1 LLRAW
6 YQTSVDVLDEANPP
20 KMRAR
25 RTKGKTDTCLVNS
38 KGYLLRKNLDI
49 VDEISLV
56 SVDPPGLASKN
67 IKVPTKIVDI
77 KKTHTASYSPMAIL

>member
-1 LLRAW
+1 MLRAW

-25 RTKGKTDTCLVNS
+25 RTKGKTDTFLVNS

-49 VDEISLV
+49 VDVISFV
-56 SVDPPGLASKN
+56 RVEPRGLASKN
-67 IKVPTKIVDI
+67 IKVPTKTVDI
-77 KKTHTASYSPMAIL
+77 KKTQTASYSPMALL

>member
-1 LLRAW
+1 MLRAW

-25 RTKGKTDTCLVNS
+25 TTKGKTDTFLVNN

-49 VDEISLV
+49 VDVISLV
-56 SVDPPGLASKN
+56 SVDPPGLASKKIN
-67 IKVPTKIVDI
+67 VTTKTVDI
-77 KKTHTASYSPMAIL
+77 KKTHTASYSPMALL

>member
-1 LLRAW
+1 LRAR
-6 YQTSVDVLDEANPP
+6 YQTSVDVLDEARPA
-20 KMRAR
+20 KTRAKK
-25 RTKGKTDTCLVNS
+25 TKGKTNTLLLNN

-49 VDEISLV
+49 VDVISLV

>member
-1 LLRAW
+1 MLRAW

-25 RTKGKTDTCLVNS
+25 KTKGKTDTFLVNN

-49 VDEISLV
+49 VYVISLV
-56 SVDPPGLASKN
+56 SVDPPGLASKKIN
-67 IKVPTKIVDI
+67 VPTKTVDI
-77 KKTHTASYSPMAIL
+77 KKTHTASYSPMALL